1 VKVERL
7 AARRTPL
14 DNPPHM
20 ARERHE
26 GGERWFFL
34 DPAAREGAPRLH
46 ADDERHAL
54 KVLRLEP
61 LARVVALDGAGSAWD
76 LELTQARR
84 GETLWRLLGKLASE
98 PEPGAADSPLP
109 WLEIAVAPP
118 KGARADELV
127 ERLVQ
132 LGVAAVVLI
141 GAERTQGYAREQ
153 VGERLERW
161 NRLAREQCKQCRRL
175 WLPELSGPVDLATH
189 LRERPASAQLWLDPR
204 ARAPLA
210 AEIASRRAGTRAAPL
225 RLWIGPEGGWS
236 PAEEQLFKAAG
247 VASAALVPHVLRVET
262 AAEAAAAIAL
272 HAAWRRE

>member
-1 VKVERL
+1 VKIERL
-7 AARRTPL
+7 AVSRPPL
-14 DNPPHM
+14 DNPSCM

-34 DPAAREGAPRLH
+34 DPAAPEGAPRLLP
-46 ADDERHAL
+46 DDERHAL

-61 LARVVALDGAGSAWD
+61 GACIVALDGAGSTWD
-76 LELTQARR
+76 LELADVRR
-84 GETLWRLLGKLASE
+84 GEALWRLRGELASE
-98 PEPGAADSPLP
+98 PEPGAPGSALP
-109 WLEIAVAPP
+109 WLEVAVAPP

-132 LGVAAVVLI
+132 LGVAAVVLL

-175 WLPELSGPVDLATH
+175 WLPDLSGPVDLATH
-189 LRERPASAQLWLDPR
+189 LRERPARAQFWLDPR
-204 ARAPLA
+204 AATPLA
-210 AEIASRRAGTRAAPL
+210 AQVAERSEGTRAAPL

-236 PAEEQLFKAAG
+236 PAEEELFRTAG
-247 VASAALVPHVLRVET
+247 VPSAALVPHVLRVET

-272 HAAWRRE
+272 HAAWRRG